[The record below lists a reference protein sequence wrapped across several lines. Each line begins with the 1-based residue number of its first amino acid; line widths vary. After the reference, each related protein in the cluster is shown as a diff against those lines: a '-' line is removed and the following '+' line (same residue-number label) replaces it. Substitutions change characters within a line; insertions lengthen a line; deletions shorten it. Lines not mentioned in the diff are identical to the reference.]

1 MKKIFCVV
9 ISIVLVAA
17 IVFPFSTLALT
28 NDNPISDWEDAILS
42 ESEKDEILAN
52 GNSFTT
58 NGDVR
63 ASDLIAAYSIGI
75 SKSGTNLYIV
85 GETIGT
91 AEVVKSGFK
100 EVIIQRRTSS
110 NTSWTDYITYED
122 LYIDQFAYNL
132 AKVITVPSGYQ
143 YRVTCVHYAKKHI
156 FSTQKLDNVSNTV
169 TI

>member
-1 MKKIFCVV
+1 MRKFFHVV
-9 ISIVLVAA
+9 ISVFLITS

-28 NDNPISDWEDAILS
+28 DDNSISDWEDVILT
-42 ESEKDEILAN
+42 ESEKDDILAN

-75 SKSGTNLYIV
+75 SKSGTTLYIV

-100 EVIIQRRTSS
+100 EVVIQRRANSS
-110 NTSWTDYITYED
+110 SSWSDYITYED

-156 FSTQKLDNVSNTV
+156 FSTQKIDNVSNTV